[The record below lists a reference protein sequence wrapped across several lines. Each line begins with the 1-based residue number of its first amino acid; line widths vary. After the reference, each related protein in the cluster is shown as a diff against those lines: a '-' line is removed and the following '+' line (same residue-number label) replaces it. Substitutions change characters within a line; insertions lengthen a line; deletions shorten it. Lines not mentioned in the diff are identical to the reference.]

1 MGNTG
6 HVHLPMA
13 WISIS
18 QRVVDMLDV
27 EAICQAVCDGCVKDL
42 GFRMAWIGLVESQ
55 QSSVLRPIAQSG
67 FTQEVPDVDEE
78 GYRDSIRSRHDDT
91 LPERGATG
99 IAIQDGPLMPQP
111 NIDTTPSY
119 PAVYEATPAQSY
131 GSSVALPLESSSGM
145 IGALHLYAAQPD
157 AFGAEEVLLLSML
170 AAHTAMALENA
181 RHCQAEQRQREVT
194 EALRQAGT
202 ALSGTLNFEEVL
214 DRILEQVSRVV
225 PYDAANIMLAKG
237 DAARVFR
244 WRDYAQFGA
253 EDYIRSVTLIISE
266 TPNLRRMQ
274 ETGQPLVVSY
284 VENYAEWVDVP
295 EAAWIKSYAGAPLCV
310 RNQAIGFLNVDS
322 ATPGFYSQADAELLQ
337 AFAQQAAI
345 AIENARLYEEIRQRA
360 DELTTLNGISHTIT
374 SSLNLQETLTIITSH
389 ATRLLGVEAASVALR
404 DEAHGDLWFAAASGE
419 GSDFVRGKR
428 LALGQGIVG
437 WCAQHGEPV
446 LVPNVLKDPRFF
458 GDFDR
463 ESGFSTRSIL
473 CVPLQT
479 KEQTIGAIEVMNKEG
494 VPFGQ
499 EDLRLLASLAA
510 PAAIAIENARLYK
523 DLQDQMQAR
532 EEAQAQLVQSAKL
545 AAIGSLVAGVTHE
558 LNNPL
563 TSILGFAQLLQYSDI
578 GEEARGDLD
587 QIVAEARR
595 ATRIVRGLLDFAR
608 QRPPEWK
615 LLQINDVMTCA
626 LNLLAYEL
634 RAHNIK
640 CTTHLSPELPLTM
653 ADPHQLQQV
662 FVNLIHNACQA
673 MSAAHDRG
681 HLTIMTELGASTF
694 TSYQSGE
701 TSFIRIIIQDD
712 GPGIPPDVLPRI
724 FDPFFTTRPE
734 GEGTGLGLSICH
746 GIVSEHDGHIWAES
760 EPGSPG
766 GTTFFVELPLVP
778 ETQNGDR
785 ALDPRKKSVP
795 AQSVSADPARSL
807 MIDSDANEKTLNL
820 AHSSSSNASCS
831 WSISA
836 SNSMP
841 NSLCRS

>member
-1 MGNTG
+1 MKDDSRTHVFKRVGDSPMRNTG
-6 HVHLPMA
+6 HAHWSMA

-18 QRVVDMLDV
+18 QRVVGMLDV

-42 GFRMAWIGLVESQ
+42 GYRMARVGLVECQ
-55 QSSVLRPIAQSG
+55 QPGVLHPIAQSG
-67 FTQEVPDVDEE
+67 FPEEPDVDEE
-78 GYRDSIRSRHDDT
+78 GYQNSIV
-91 LPERGATG
+91 AF
-99 IAIQDGPLMPQP
+99 PLK
-111 NIDTTPSY
+111 S
-119 PAVYEATPAQSY
+119 
-131 GSSVALPLESSSGM
+131 GRGM
-145 IGALHLYAAQPD
+145 IGALHLYAAEPD

-170 AAHTAMALENA
+170 AAHMATALGNA
-181 RHCQAEQRQREVT
+181 RHFQAEQRQREAA
-194 EALRQAGT
+194 EALRQAGA
-202 ALSGTLNFEEVL
+202 ALNSTLNFEEVL

-237 DAARVFR
+237 DTARVSR
-244 WRDYAQFGA
+244 WRDYARFGA
-253 EDYIRSVTLIISE
+253 EGYIRSVALIISE
-266 TPNLRRMQ
+266 TPNLHRMQ
-274 ETGQPLVVSY
+274 ETGQPLVLSY
-284 VENYAEWVDVP
+284 VEDYAEWVDVP

-345 AIENARLYEEIRQRA
+345 AIENARLYEEIRQRV
-360 DELTTLNGISHTIT
+360 DELTTFNEISHIIT

-389 ATRLLGVEAASVALR
+389 ATRLLGVAAASVVLR
-404 DEAHGDLWFAAASGE
+404 DEAQGDLWFAAASGE

-428 LALGQGIVG
+428 LAMGQGIVG

-446 LVPNVLKDPRFF
+446 LVPDVLKDPRFF

-479 KEQTIGAIEVMNKEG
+479 KGQTIGAIEVMNKEG
-494 VPFGQ
+494 VPFDR

-510 PAAIAIENARLYK
+510 PAATAIENARLYK
-523 DLQDQMQAR
+523 DLQDEMQAR

-545 AAIGSLVAGVTHE
+545 AAIGRLVAGVTHD

-563 TSILGFAQLLQYSDI
+563 TSILGFAQLLQDSDV
-578 GEEARGDLD
+578 GEEVRSDLD
-587 QIVAEARR
+587 KIVTEARR

-608 QRPPEWK
+608 QRPPERK
-615 LLQINDVMTCA
+615 LIQINDVVASA

-634 RAHNIK
+634 RAHNIER
-640 CTTHLSPELPLTM
+640 TIHFSPELPFTM

-673 MSAAHDRG
+673 MSATHDGG
-681 HLTIMTELGASTF
+681 HLTITTELGPSTF
-694 TSYQSGE
+694 TSYQPRE

-746 GIVSEHDGHIWAES
+746 GIVSEHDGYIWATSES
-760 EPGSPG
+760 GSPG
-766 GTTFFVELPLVP
+766 GTTFFVELPLVVP
-778 ETQNGDR
+778 EAQSGDS
-785 ALDPRKKSVP
+785 ALNPREKSVP
-795 AQSVSADPARSL
+795 AQSAPAGPL
-807 MIDSDANEKTLNL
+807 TEY
-820 AHSSSSNASCS
+820 
-831 WSISA
+831 
-836 SNSMP
+836 
-841 NSLCRS
+841 